1 MVNHGVKMATDCMS
15 LANASRNGRIRFT
28 LRGRER
34 TARMKATTGW
44 NINWIGRF
52 AFEDDTGGIGC

>member
-1 MVNHGVKMATDCMS
+1 MMNHGVKMATDCMS

-44 NINWIGRF
+44 NINRIGWF
-52 AFEDDTGGIGC
+52 TF